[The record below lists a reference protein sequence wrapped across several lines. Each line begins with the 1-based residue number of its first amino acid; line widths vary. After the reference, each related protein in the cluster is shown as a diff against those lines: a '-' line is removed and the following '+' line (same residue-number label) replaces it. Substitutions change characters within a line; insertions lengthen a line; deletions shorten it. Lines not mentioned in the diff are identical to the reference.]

1 MMRRGVRSKAILST
15 SSLPTRTQQ
24 LMCNTAVID
33 SKLEATEKGTSP
45 SDSDTGELWAERDA
59 SRHDDQRT
67 LSLPCST
74 VMPLKRINDASSGMH
89 WAKPEL

>member
-1 MMRRGVRSKAILST
+1 MST

-24 LMCNTAVID
+24 LMCNTVVID

-59 SRHDDQRT
+59 SRHDAQRT
-67 LSLPCST
+67 VSFPCST